1 METQPSGSYMDCSQG
16 ATRAVGQPAWL
27 PASVW
32 GSARLTWQQDE
43 SLLASLTEKKPRT
56 SGLRRDISSM
66 SLSASS
72 TSENNGY
79 GWGV

>member
-1 METQPSGSYMDCSQG
+1 MKTQPSGYYMDCSQG
-16 ATRAVGQPAWL
+16 ATRAGQPAWL

-32 GSARLTWQQDE
+32 GSTQLTRQQDE
-43 SLLASLTEKKPRT
+43 FLPASLTEKKPRT

-72 TSENNGY
+72 TSEDNGS
-79 GWGV
+79 GWGI